1 MSYTSI
7 SDVRV
12 YLPYNYD
19 VSTTSSPTE
28 SEVTNTLIPQSEA
41 MLEAAL
47 KLGGFTLPIAGAQDL
62 SLIKGLV
69 ARYVAAQVMRILTI
83 TEEAP
88 NTNILKYE
96 EIWERFL
103 DAFMVGK
110 GLIEQGSPANFL
122 HTTYGQMNFDD
133 SDVGLGNI

>member
-7 SDVRV
+7 DDVRV

-19 VSTTSSPTE
+19 VSTTSSPSE
-28 SEVTNTLIPQSEA
+28 SEVTNTLIPHAEA
-41 MLEAAL
+41 QLDAAL
-47 KLGGFTLPIAGAQDL
+47 RLGNFTLPVLGTQDL
-62 SLIKGLV
+62 SLVRGLV

-88 NTNILKYE
+88 NSNILKYE

-103 DAFMVGK
+103 DAFMQGK

-122 HTTYGQMNFDD
+122 HTTFGQMNFDD
-133 SDVGLGNI
+133 SDIGLGNI